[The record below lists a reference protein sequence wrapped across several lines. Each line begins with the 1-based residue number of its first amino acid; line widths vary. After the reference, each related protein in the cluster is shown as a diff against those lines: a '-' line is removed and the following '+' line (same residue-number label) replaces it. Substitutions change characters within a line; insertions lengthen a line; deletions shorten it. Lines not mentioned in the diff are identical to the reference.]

1 MEVAHIGLCGV
12 SSFAGGS
19 GHARLVAGLG
29 AVCGELAGC
38 ARDCFHRITA
48 VVSAGRSPYP
58 WEETGPGSGKLAIRV
73 AEALEEHAFLRVDPW
88 YQPGDRNNS
97 EHR

>member
-1 MEVAHIGLCGV
+1 MEIAHIGLFGV
-12 SSFAGGS
+12 SSFAGLRPYRQVTE
-19 GHARLVAGLG
+19 HG
-29 AVCGELAGC
+29 AVCDELTGC
-38 ARDCFHRITA
+38 VRDCFHRITA
-48 VVSAGRSPYP
+48 VVPAGRSPYP

-88 YQPGDRNNS
+88 YQPGDGNNG